1 MVQDVK
7 EQIKHTNDY
16 LRKQTIHEILEQF
29 DGQIMLLSKK
39 NRRAKYAKMKED
51 AYSFFRGSIF
61 LFYYD
66 VTKIP
71 FSYHTT
77 EDKPAWILGDL
88 HFDNLSAFQNEDG
101 DIVFDVDDFDEGY
114 FGSYLYD
121 VLRMVVSI
129 RLVAE
134 KQGFDE
140 DEQDKLVKIYLK
152 KYYQHLKKFLK
163 GDKDPVTRQFTMDNT
178 KGPIKQTLEKLVNR
192 DATRK
197 LEKQTY
203 INEQG
208 ERKFNR
214 EKTKLDNV
222 SSNEYKEIIKV
233 WDNYLNSLN
242 KETFQGKAHYKIK
255 DIVKKTGAG
264 IGSTGLK
271 RFYILIDGQNENDN
285 HDCVLLE
292 AKEARTSV
300 AAYFCAYNETFW
312 DENDHQ
318 GKRVISTQKAMHHK
332 ADPYLGYFSIKN
344 RQFYVRERSAYE
356 EDLDTTN
363 LDDYKELK
371 RTLKTMGKVTA
382 KIHARADVDIEHGI
396 LDYHGEEEILKAIGD
411 DKKGFKKEMVK
422 WSKFYKER
430 VEKDYILFQQWLEE
444 YFYKG

>member
-29 DGQIMLLSKK
+29 DAHIMVLSKK
-39 NRRAKYAKMKED
+39 DRRAKYAKMKED

-71 FSYHTT
+71 FSYHTP

-88 HFDNLSAFQNEDG
+88 HFDNLSAFQNEDR
-101 DIVFDVDDFDEGY
+101 DFVFDVDDFDEGY

-134 KQGFDE
+134 QQGFDE
-140 DEQDKLVKIYLK
+140 QEQDKLVKSYLK
-152 KYYQHLKKFLK
+152 KYYKHLKKFLK
-163 GDKDPVTRQFTMDNT
+163 GDKDPVTTQFTIENT
-178 KGPIKQTLEKLVNR
+178 KGSIKQTLEKLVDR
-192 DATRK
+192 EATHE

-203 INEQG
+203 VNENG
-208 ERKFNR
+208 ERQFNR

-222 SSNEYKEIIKV
+222 SNNEYKEIIKA
-233 WDNYLNSLN
+233 WDDYLTSLN
-242 KETFQGKAHYKIK
+242 KETFQGKSHYKIK
-255 DIVKKTGAG
+255 DIVKKSGAG

-271 RFYILIDGQNENDN
+271 RFYILIEGQ
-285 HDCVLLE
+285 HDHNCVILE

-300 AAYFCAYNETFW
+300 PAYFCNYNEEFW
-312 DENDHQ
+312 NENDHQ
-318 GKRVISTQKAMHHK
+318 GKRIISTQKAMHHK

-344 RQFYVRERSAYE
+344 KQYYVRERSAYE
-356 EDLDTTN
+356 KDLDTTD
-363 LDDYKELK
+363 LDDFKEMK

-411 DKKGFKKEMVK
+411 DKSGFKKEMVI